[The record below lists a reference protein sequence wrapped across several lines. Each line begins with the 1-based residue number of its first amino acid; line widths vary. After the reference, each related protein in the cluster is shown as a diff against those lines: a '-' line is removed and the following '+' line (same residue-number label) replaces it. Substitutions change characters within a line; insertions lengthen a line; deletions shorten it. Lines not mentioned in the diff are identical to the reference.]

1 MSPLL
6 LSAFTSLVSLQSA
19 GATVTGSVQDETT
32 GNPLPNAVV
41 SFTDLNR
48 AVVTGSDGRYR
59 LASVPAGPQHITVR
73 YIGYAPRTLHAIVP
87 RDGEL
92 RISVSLQPVPLRL
105 PAIEVRQRVS
115 VRGLESE
122 TDEWN
127 GGRSLSM
134 SAVRNHPLLSEPD
147 VLQALSG
154 GEVGLRLESPDGLH
168 VRGGA
173 ADQTGYLLDGIPVLS
188 PYHAGALFSALN
200 PDALGGIALLSP
212 AAAESPDAL
221 SGTIAATTRP
231 LPERLQIRGG
241 ATTSQARL
249 TVEAP
254 FGSGTGFLL
263 SVRSAFPG
271 MLAAKEEASY
281 LDGESGDW
289 IARIV
294 APVLGGRFRLLGYD
308 SGNEIGTAADA
319 AADEAPGPVSR
330 NSFEWSSRS
339 WGGEWQRPIAGAT
352 LTLRAWEARGESKSS
367 WRSVDLSSLGSSRRD
382 RGALVQITRSSGNA
396 VTTGGIRLQ
405 RIATH
410 YQVVSDTSAVSIDGR
425 TPVTA
430 GFLRHERTLGRVRLT
445 LSSSLAHAAGSFHA
459 APALLL
465 GWRPL
470 ERVTLTAG
478 LGRTHQYAQSLRNPE
493 SVAALVFPADLFVA
507 AGTGAVPVARNDQ
520 VLLSAEYRPAA
531 GVRLAAQGWDRRLA
545 GLLLA
550 APSTSNPFVTGEFV
564 TGSGRATG
572 FSIEGG
578 LSDARFGVIANYG
591 WQRVR
596 LNPGEMTYTPEHA
609 GTHLL
614 QAGVIVFPGAATS
627 IRLGAEGA
635 WGRRGTPLTGG
646 LEYENC
652 NLLDFGCEFS
662 GSPGA
667 DPEAAGST
675 SLPAYFRVDLGLR
688 HHWHIRLAGR
698 EVSLGAFGT
707 ITNVFGRKNL
717 LARGWDPDLGQ
728 EFFIEM
734 RPRAPLVAGID
745 WQF

>member
-1 MSPLL
+1 MGPLL
-6 LSAFTSLVSLQSA
+6 LSAFASLVSLQSA
-19 GATVTGSVQDETT
+19 GATVTGSVRDETT
-32 GNPLPNAVV
+32 GNPLPHAVV

-48 AVVTGSDGRYR
+48 AAVTGSDGRYR

-92 RISVSLQPVPLRL
+92 RINLSLQPVPLRL
-105 PAIEVRQRVS
+105 PAIEVRQRVA

-122 TDEWN
+122 ADDWN

-134 SAVRNHPLLSEPD
+134 AAVRNHPLLPEPD

-154 GEVGLRLESPDGLH
+154 GGVGLRLESPDGVH
-168 VRGGA
+168 IRGGA

-188 PYHAGALFSALN
+188 PYHAGALFSGFN
-200 PDALGGIALLSP
+200 PDALGGIALLSS

-231 LPERLQIRGG
+231 LPERLQIGGG

-249 TVEAP
+249 TAEAP

-271 MLAAKEEASY
+271 MLAAKNEASY

-294 APVLGGRFRLLGYD
+294 APVLGGRFSLLGYD
-308 SGNEIGTAADA
+308 SGNEIGTAANA
-319 AADEAPGPVSR
+319 APEALGPVRR

-339 WGGEWQRPIAGAT
+339 WGGEWQRPVAGAT
-352 LTLRAWEARGESKSS
+352 LTLRAWESRGESKSS
-367 WRSVDLSSLGSSRRD
+367 WGSADLLSLGSSRRD
-382 RGALVQITRSSGNA
+382 QGALVQITRSSGNA
-396 VTTGGIRLQ
+396 VTTGGIRWQ
-405 RIATH
+405 RIATQ
-410 YQVVSDTSAVSIDGR
+410 YQVVSDTSGVAIDGR
-425 TPVTA
+425 IPVAA
-430 GFLRHERTLGRVRLT
+430 GFVRHERTMGRVRLT
-445 LSSSLAHAAGSFHA
+445 LSSSLAHAAGGFQA
-459 APALLL
+459 APSLLL

-470 ERVTLTAG
+470 DRLTLTAG
-478 LGRTHQYAQSLRNPE
+478 VGRTHQYAQSLRNPE
-493 SVAALVFPADLFVA
+493 SVAALVFPADLFVS
-507 AGTGAVPVARNDQ
+507 AGTGSVPVARSDQ
-520 VLLSAEYRPAA
+520 ALLSAEYRPAA
-531 GVRLAAQGWDRRLA
+531 GVRLAAQAWDRRLE

-550 APSTSNPFVTGEFV
+550 APSSTDPFVTGEFV
-564 TGSGRATG
+564 TGRGRARG
-572 FSIEGG
+572 FSLEGG
-578 LSDARFGVIANYG
+578 LSDARVGVTANYG
-591 WQRVR
+591 WQRIR
-596 LNPGEMTYTPEHA
+596 LKAGEMSYIPEHA

-635 WGRRGTPLTGG
+635 WGRRSTPLTGG

-652 NLLDFGCEFS
+652 NLLDFGCEFG

-667 DPEAAGST
+667 DPGAVGST

-707 ITNVFGRKNL
+707 ITNLFGRKNL
-717 LARGWDPDLGQ
+717 LARGWDPELGQ
-728 EFFIEM
+728 AFAIEM